1 MQNKSKLYLNI
12 FYFIIFITISI
23 SIYFTFY
30 KKENTKKEISTY
42 KNILI
47 KIDNRDYTIL
57 QKDIRDT
64 DKGRRDGLSSTSIDY
79 LCDRCAMLFSWSEEG
94 KMDSMKDRLI
104 WMKDMN
110 YNIDI
115 YWLDEYMN
123 VIHREGDVA
132 TSSYNSTHPEL
143 SIIYGRGYKAVYVL
157 ETKVHK

>member
-1 MQNKSKLYLNI
+1 MEKQRLYLNI
-12 FYFIIFITISI
+12 FYFIIFITIFI

-30 KKENTKKEISTY
+30 KKENVNKI
-42 KNILI
+42 I
-47 KIDNRDYTIL
+47 KIESREYTIL
-57 QKDIRDT
+57 QRDIRDN
-64 DKGRRDGLSSTSIDY
+64 DKGRRDGLSGTNIDY
-79 LCDRCAMLFSWSEEG
+79 LCDGCAMLFSWPND
-94 KMDSMKDRLI
+94 DSKERLI

-115 YWLDEYMN
+115 YWLDQYMN
-123 VIHREGDVA
+123 VIHKENNVA

>member
-1 MQNKSKLYLNI
+1 MQNKSKLYLNV
-12 FYFIIFITISI
+12 FYFIIFITIFI

-30 KKENTKKEISTY
+30 KKENVNKI
-42 KNILI
+42 I
-47 KIDNRDYTIL
+47 KIESREYTIL

-64 DKGRRDGLSSTSIDY
+64 DKGRRDGLSSTTVDY
-79 LCDRCAMLFSWSEEG
+79 LCDRCGMLFSWPEEG

-123 VIHREGDVA
+123 VIYREGDVA

-143 SIIYGRGYKAVYVL
+143 SIVYGRGYKAVYVL